1 MAAKYGHPLAG
12 KFDLDPGATR
22 PYWYG
27 VNIDVPVTEGLS
39 GVGSINL
46 LNEQFICTRFTHQI
60 LGNTGDPETSGLSQD
75 GQYTIQIQDEVTQ
88 YQNIPIAAE
97 NMFGSQR
104 AGDILWSPYP
114 IPFAGNKTI
123 TFTVTNNYTRILTPS
138 SETYRVQL
146 VMSGFIY
153 LGTTLPQR

>member
-1 MAAKYGHPLAG
+1 M
-12 KFDLDPGATR
+12 DPGATR

-27 VNIDVPVTEGLS
+27 VNIDVPVTAGQS
-39 GVGSINL
+39 GIGSINL
-46 LNEQFICTRFTHQI
+46 LNEQFVCTMFSHQI
-60 LGNTGDPETSGLSQD
+60 LGNTGDPETSGLHQD
-75 GQYTIQIQDEVTQ
+75 GQYTIQLQDEVSQ
-88 YQNIPIAAE
+88 YQNIPVAAE

-104 AGDILWSPYP
+104 AGDIRWAPYP

-123 TFTVTNNYTRILTPS
+123 TFTVTNQYNRILTPES
-138 SETYRVQL
+138 DHYTVQL